1 MIRYEW
7 KMIMRNRLCKALL
20 LSVIFFAIFLSYL
33 AIENSINVDEDSA
46 EGNSLVA
53 VRQLMEEKNQ
63 CRGPLTP
70 VRIREIVEKGNALDR
85 NGLEGKSKE
94 NKPAA
99 FFDIAFFA
107 SSAFYGE
114 HTDDDD
120 SLAIL
125 REKPHNIE
133 KIYDRYRENLKAESK
148 EYGKTKEQREFLLK
162 KFQEIKM
169 PVHYE
174 AFQPWEGVFKYI
186 EVFSII
192 LLIISAFFS
201 ARIFAQEF
209 RYRSDSV
216 FFSTLHGRGK
226 AIRGKIVSGLLM
238 TTILYW
244 VGIGLLCLL
253 CFSVMGTSGGKTMFQ
268 FDAPYAI
275 YIVSF
280 RQLCGIAA
288 LCGYIACLLASSIS
302 MLIAAKTR
310 VTIIAIV
317 IPLLLFLIT
326 PFIARNI
333 SIQYDFLMLMPYHLN
348 NILNCSRIPY
358 IFQLGSFV
366 FRQIPFLMLAYSGLA
381 VALLPLTYQCYKKT
395 TVNS

>member
-1 MIRYEW
+1 
-7 KMIMRNRLCKALL
+7 
-20 LSVIFFAIFLSYL
+20 
-33 AIENSINVDEDSA
+33 
-46 EGNSLVA
+46 
-53 VRQLMEEKNQ
+53 
-63 CRGPLTP
+63 
-70 VRIREIVEKGNALDR
+70 
-85 NGLEGKSKE
+85 
-94 NKPAA
+94 
-99 FFDIAFFA
+99 
-107 SSAFYGE
+107 
-114 HTDDDD
+114 
-120 SLAIL
+120 
-125 REKPHNIE
+125 
-133 KIYDRYRENLKAESK
+133 
-148 EYGKTKEQREFLLK
+148 
-162 KFQEIKM
+162 
-169 PVHYE
+169 
-174 AFQPWEGVFKYI
+174 
-186 EVFSII
+186 
-192 LLIISAFFS
+192 
-201 ARIFAQEF
+201 
-209 RYRSDSV
+209 
-216 FFSTLHGRGK
+216 
-226 AIRGKIVSGLLM
+226 M

-310 VTIIAIV
+310 GTIIAIV